1 MGFYDF
7 IDSILERE
15 GGDKITEDPADP
27 GGVTKYG
34 ISANNNDMTPESVK
48 ALTERDAI
56 GIYLESYYN
65 PSKCN
70 KLPERLQAS
79 FFDAVVNCG
88 ISGGTKILQRA
99 ANNKNP
105 KGKQISIDGRIG
117 PNTLKAVHNLEV
129 ERFKAFRAKYYCDL
143 IGKNPKL
150 ERFFYGWFKRALK
163 A

>member
-34 ISANNNDMTPESVK
+34 ISANRNELSPEKVK
-48 ALTERDAI
+48 ALKERDAI
-56 GIYLESYYN
+56 GIYLNKYYI
-65 PSKCN
+65 PSKCD

-79 FFDAVVNCG
+79 FFDTVVNCG
-88 ISGGTKILQRA
+88 ISGATKILQRA
-99 ANNKNP
+99 ANNKNQ
-105 KGKQISIDGRIG
+105 KGSQLSVDGRIG
-117 PNTLKAVHNLEV
+117 PNTLKSIHNLEV

-143 IGKNPKL
+143 IGKKPTL
-150 ERFFYGWFKRALK
+150 ERFFYGWFKRALE

>member
-15 GGDKITEDPADP
+15 GGDKITEDVADP

-34 ISANNNDMTPESVK
+34 ISAKHNDLSPEKVK
-48 ALTERDAI
+48 ALKERDAI
-56 GIYLESYYN
+56 GIYFNKYYV
-65 PSKCN
+65 PSKCDS
-70 KLPERLQAS
+70 LPERLQAC

-88 ISGGTKILQRA
+88 ISGATKILQRT

-105 KGKQISIDGRIG
+105 RGQQISIDGRIG
-117 PNTLKAVHNLEV
+117 PNTLKAVHNLEL
-129 ERFKAFRAKYYCDL
+129 ERFRAFRAKYYCDL
-143 IGKNPKL
+143 ISKNPKL
-150 ERFFYGWFKRALK
+150 EKFFYGWFRRAMK